1 MFDKTRKAALSDRE
15 VFAVFFR
22 SESLAKAADTLGT
35 YPSTISRTI
44 RALEVQ
50 LKIKLME
57 KIDGRVLPTQEAM
70 IYGKFIEKKI
80 EEIRKFEFNL
90 SHSILEID
98 IIATEWL
105 LNNVA
110 IPGIPKNVKENLDIR
125 INLSSS
131 ASLNSIKPGKPT
143 IFIGSSRENKKT
155 HDMLLKN
162 ISIVNIGIFSPSNC
176 SIVDF
181 NKIYTPIEISK
192 IPLID
197 VVDGNTC
204 SLIKFS
210 GEAFDK
216 LPNALGTVDAFHTA
230 FEEGMTRGCPF
241 VSSECV
247 VRDAVSKNLC
257 SEVKISPSLDPV
269 YIDVI
274 FSKSENSIFMETA
287 RSIHEYGKK
296 LLSYK

>member
-1 MFDKTRKAALSDRE
+1 MFDKTRKSALSDRE
-15 VFAVFFR
+15 VFAVFSR
-22 SESLAKAADTLGT
+22 TESLAKTADILGT

-44 RALEVQ
+44 RNLETQ
-50 LKIKLME
+50 LNVKLME
-57 KIDGRVLPTQEAM
+57 KLDGRVFPTQEA
-70 IYGKFIEKKI
+70 IRYGSFIDKKFK
-80 EEIRKFEFNL
+80 EIRSFEFNL
-90 SHSILEID
+90 SHDILEID

-110 IPGIPKNVKENLDIR
+110 IPGIPKNIKENLDIR

-155 HDMLLKN
+155 HDMLLRN
-162 ISIVNIGIFSPSNC
+162 ISVVNVGIYSPSNC
-176 SIVDF
+176 NFINL
-181 NKIYTPIEISK
+181 NKIYTPRDIREIP
-192 IPLID
+192 IID
-197 VVDGNTC
+197 VVDGNRC

-241 VSSECV
+241 VSSDCV
-247 VRDAVSKNLC
+247 VREAMSKNLC
-257 SEVKISPSLDPV
+257 AEVKVSPFLDPV

-274 FSKSENSIFMETA
+274 FSKSENQKFMETA
-287 RSIHEYGKK
+287 RSIHEYGKNLFSHK
-296 LLSYK
+296 

>member
-1 MFDKTRKAALSDRE
+1 MRFLL
-15 VFAVFFR
+15 FFFR

-80 EEIRKFEFNL
+80 EEIRRFEFNL

-143 IFIGSSRENKKT
+143 IFIGSSRENKK
-155 HDMLLKN
+155 N
-162 ISIVNIGIFSPSNC
+162 P
-176 SIVDF
+176 
-181 NKIYTPIEISK
+181 
-192 IPLID
+192 
-197 VVDGNTC
+197 
-204 SLIKFS
+204 
-210 GEAFDK
+210 
-216 LPNALGTVDAFHTA
+216 
-230 FEEGMTRGCPF
+230 
-241 VSSECV
+241 
-247 VRDAVSKNLC
+247 
-257 SEVKISPSLDPV
+257 
-269 YIDVI
+269 
-274 FSKSENSIFMETA
+274 
-287 RSIHEYGKK
+287 
-296 LLSYK
+296 